1 VYWSGPL
8 DAMFAGF
15 RGELLERHVIFDTP
29 GGYLHLLYME
39 RNMQETLTLSIEGM
53 HCGACVRRATTA
65 LQRVAGVRLDL
76 VDVGSAKLS
85 FNSEQATAGEI
96 VGALDRI
103 GFVAHIEK

>member
-1 VYWSGPL
+1 MQRLPSLETTFLQNTKNNLIPL
-8 DAMFAGF
+8 
-15 RGELLERHVIFDTP
+15 
-29 GGYLHLLYME
+29 GGILHLFHME
-39 RNMQETLTLSIEGM
+39 RNVQDNLTLSIEGM

-65 LQRVAGVRLDL
+65 LQKVAGVRLDS
-76 VDVGSAKLS
+76 VDVGSAKMS

>member
-1 VYWSGPL
+1 
-8 DAMFAGF
+8 
-15 RGELLERHVIFDTP
+15 
-29 GGYLHLLYME
+29 ME
-39 RNMQETLTLSIEGM
+39 RNMQEILTLSIEGM

-65 LQRVAGVRLDL
+65 LQKVAGVRLDS
-76 VDVGSAKLS
+76 VDVGSAKMS

>member
-1 VYWSGPL
+1 MQCLPGFEANFLEEAQNNLIPL
-8 DAMFAGF
+8 GGIS
-15 RGELLERHVIFDTP
+15 RLLP
-29 GGYLHLLYME
+29 ME
-39 RNMQETLTLSIEGM
+39 RTMQETLTLSIEGM

-65 LQRVAGVRLDL
+65 LQRVAGVRLNS
-76 VDVGSAKLS
+76 VDVGSAKMS

>member
-1 VYWSGPL
+1 MQCLP
-8 DAMFAGF
+8 GF
-15 RGELLERHVIFDTP
+15 EANFSRDTKIFDTP
-29 GGYLHLLYME
+29 RGYLHLLYME

-65 LQRVAGVRLDL
+65 LQRVAGVRLDS
-76 VDVGSAKLS
+76 VDVGSAKMS
-85 FNSEQATAGEI
+85 FNSEQATAEEI